1 VTSDSD
7 ASRNNV
13 AVSALSDNGVVR
25 DHNEDSVVVGAW
37 TLCGSEVQAS
47 ETLEF
52 RDGEPLVVAVADG
65 LGGHPA
71 GEVASAVAVDML
83 ARSRPLPADEVGLRE
98 LIQACNHAVY
108 DEAANDP
115 DRTGMGTTVSGL
127 VLREDA
133 ALVFNV
139 GDSRVYIFDGE
150 DLVLATIDDN
160 PPLAPG
166 QTHTAVLTQMLGGH
180 ASPRDVDVHAAA
192 LPRPEGARYLVCTDG
207 LSDVVSEDQILA
219 ILSAH
224 EGEQAVHELWQAAM
238 NAGGPDNITLALVET
253 LDR

>member
-1 VTSDSD
+1 MTSDSE

-25 DHNEDSVVVGAW
+25 DHNEDSVVVGDW
-37 TLCGSEVQAS
+37 TLCGSEVQVPQ
-47 ETLEF
+47 TLVF
-52 RDGEPLVVAVADG
+52 SDDEPLVVAVADG

-71 GEVASAVAVDML
+71 GEVASAVAVEML
-83 ARSRPLPADEVGLRE
+83 ARSRPLPADEGGLRE

-108 DEAANDP
+108 DEAAHDA

-127 VLREDA
+127 ILTGDA

-180 ASPRDVDVHAAA
+180 AAPATSTCMRRRCPGPSARATSSAPTASATWSPRT
-192 LPRPEGARYLVCTDG
+192 RSSR
-207 LSDVVSEDQILA
+207 S
-219 ILSAH
+219 
-224 EGEQAVHELWQAAM
+224 
-238 NAGGPDNITLALVET
+238 
-253 LDR
+253 